1 MRAVGDR
8 WGIGVMLLA
17 VVLLAAACFQ
27 TANVQPNTGLQL
39 APAST
44 LTPTVTPITVAQ
56 APESLPVI
64 TVTALSTNSEGID
77 TGSLEVSSTLEPQL
91 SAAQI
96 EATNIVIEA
105 TSEALSTQEPTPLPT
120 DAATVDGK
128 GQTEEGIVKVYKPN
142 ESSGPQSQPADS
154 CIYIVRDGDTLYS
167 IARQYNTTV
176 YTLATLNR
184 IVNSDIISVGQQ
196 ITIPSCGTELA
207 EEAGETE
214 TAGSLVVAAPEIT
227 HVVQE
232 GEGLFDIA
240 LRYGV
245 TVTSIANANGISDIN
260 TVFLGQVLIIPA
272 SE

>member
-8 WGIGVMLLA
+8 WGFGLMLLA
-17 VVLLAAACFQ
+17 VILLASACFQ

-44 LTPTVTPITVAQ
+44 ITPTIQSVAVIQ
-56 APESLPVI
+56 VPESLPVI
-64 TVTALSTNSEGID
+64 TVTALSTNSEGTD
-77 TGSLEVSSTLEPQL
+77 TRSPGENPTPESQL

-96 EATNIVIEA
+96 EATSIVIEA
-105 TSEALSTQEPTPLPT
+105 TAEAIFTEEPTPLPT
-120 DAATVDGK
+120 NSDAVDSENP
-128 GQTEEGIVKVYKPN
+128 TEGSIIKVYEPD
-142 ESSGPQSQPADS
+142 ESSELPADS
-154 CIYIVRDGDTLYS
+154 CIHIVRDGDTLYS
-167 IARQYNTTV
+167 IARQYNSTV
-176 YTLATLNR
+176 YILVTLNN
-184 IVNSDIISVGQQ
+184 IANSDIISIGQQ

-207 EEAGETE
+207 ENAGETE
-214 TAGSLVVAAPEIT
+214 TAGALAVAVPEIT

-245 TVTSIANANGISDIN
+245 TVTSIANANEISDIN

>member
-1 MRAVGDR
+1 MA
-8 WGIGVMLLA
+8 
-17 VVLLAAACFQ
+17 
-27 TANVQPNTGLQL
+27 
-39 APAST
+39 T
-44 LTPTVTPITVAQ
+44 L
-56 APESLPVI
+56 
-64 TVTALSTNSEGID
+64 
-77 TGSLEVSSTLEPQL
+77 
-91 SAAQI
+91 
-96 EATNIVIEA
+96 
-105 TSEALSTQEPTPLPT
+105 
-120 DAATVDGK
+120 DGK

-176 YTLATLNR
+176 TTLVTLNR
-184 IVNSDIISVGQQ
+184 IANSDVISVGQQ

-207 EEAGETE
+207 EETGETE
-214 TAGSLVVAAPEIT
+214 TAGALVVAAPEIT